1 MWKEPE
7 KASKRLFPPNQ
18 FGQYI
23 LKRERVLKKVKDE
36 ISTQQQWNDQTQSVY
51 LAGCRGSGK
60 TSLEMLLAKDFK
72 AKGYEVYFFK
82 SASDIPQGAS
92 LAFEALLKDKTKMF
106 AVLIDEVASNP
117 EAGLFTT
124 LLKGGYPHL
133 VVIGSAVPRFIST
146 GITAKFESVLRM
158 ADLVLKSEDDDFLGL
173 IEYCAGLKATTPEL
187 TQLICIYL
195 LKQCGGH
202 TFPTLAFIEHFFTL
216 YDTKEFLVSMEVF
229 QKHFSGPHFASS
241 PFHKGVRSRCFDEL
255 LNAETEMMAFRVLG
269 GREEVGDITTV
280 IRLGWWDPDT
290 RDFISPFFVNAFMCG
305 VQPRADDVL
314 YLSEKKTC
322 EENTELVIIEGLS
335 GMEDSDFKC
344 WRHESGIKV
353 EDGVSFNWA
362 YRAKVKVP
370 NAFLQFQE
378 RGASGNVDFY
388 LNGLADTAIE
398 VMLDATKTADVN
410 SQRQSQD
417 IDGHCDRFRSD
428 KYDWKRYV
436 LLNFNM
442 RNCKIVLPRDV
453 SVHDKVYTFIRENN
467 TLYRGDK
474 SIRSPAVPK
483 LPGGSRPMDD
493 QTRRYSTVLRAKC
506 PNGRPVP
513 LVMLKHFI
521 ARIKGL

>member
-1 MWKEPE
+1 
-7 KASKRLFPPNQ
+7 
-18 FGQYI
+18 
-23 LKRERVLKKVKDE
+23 
-36 ISTQQQWNDQTQSVY
+36 
-51 LAGCRGSGK
+51 
-60 TSLEMLLAKDFK
+60 
-72 AKGYEVYFFK
+72 
-82 SASDIPQGAS
+82 
-92 LAFEALLKDKTKMF
+92 
-106 AVLIDEVASNP
+106 
-117 EAGLFTT
+117 
-124 LLKGGYPHL
+124 
-133 VVIGSAVPRFIST
+133 
-146 GITAKFESVLRM
+146 
-158 ADLVLKSEDDDFLGL
+158 
-173 IEYCAGLKATTPEL
+173 
-187 TQLICIYL
+187 
-195 LKQCGGH
+195 
-202 TFPTLAFIEHFFTL
+202 
-216 YDTKEFLVSMEVF
+216 
-229 QKHFSGPHFASS
+229 
-241 PFHKGVRSRCFDEL
+241 
-255 LNAETEMMAFRVLG
+255 
-269 GREEVGDITTV
+269 
-280 IRLGWWDPDT
+280 
-290 RDFISPFFVNAFMCG
+290 MCG

-362 YRAKVKVP
+362 YRARVKVP